1 MRTIAL
7 INQKGGVGKSTLAI
21 HLAVAFTQTGH
32 NTVILDLDPQA
43 SATEWADS
51 REAEF
56 PHVESLQPS
65 RLDKRAEEMRGIG
78 ADILILDTAPHAEA
92 TALAAARMADL
103 VLIPSQPSMMDLRA
117 MVKTAKLLE
126 LVRTPAYAVLNGVQ
140 HHSHTAAHAAAKTI
154 TDALGVP
161 VAPVW
166 THERVAYQRCLIEG
180 LAAQETDPESKAA
193 YEIRALQRWVD
204 KVLNEKV
211 VA

>member
-21 HLAVAFTQTGH
+21 HLAVAFTEAGQ

-43 SATEWADS
+43 SSTEWADS
-51 REAEF
+51 RAAEF

-65 RLDKRAEEMRGIG
+65 RLDKRAAEMRSIG
-78 ADILILDTAPHAEA
+78 TDILILDTAPHAEA

-126 LVRTPAYAVLNGVQ
+126 LVKTPAYAVLNAVQ
-140 HHSHTAAHAAAKTI
+140 HSSITAAHSAAKTI
-154 TDALGVP
+154 QDVLGLP

-166 THERVAYQRCLIEG
+166 THERVAYHRCLIDG
-180 LAAQETDPESKAA
+180 LAAQEVEPEGKAA

-204 KVLNEKV
+204 KILMQKV
-211 VA
+211 AA